1 MWLNMVFVGNQRS
14 EQPKKV
20 QFEPIIK
27 RLNNDLFIET
37 KYKIRFINV
46 RFNCIRKNRVKICQE
61 KVPGRKCF
69 QFFYILPNE

>member
-1 MWLNMVFVGNQRS
+1 MWLNMLFVGNQRS

-37 KYKIRFINV
+37 KCKIRFING
-46 RFNCIRKNRVKICQE
+46 RFNWKKKKNGVKICVE
-61 KVPGRKCF
+61 KVPW
-69 QFFYILPNE
+69 E